1 MAPQIEG
8 ELSEEIETSSFSGF
22 SFVRDKAG
30 KHSGLI
36 EFKEFEFKKNAGG
49 LAFTQYIRSL
59 DAFIFLRGTYV
70 SRTIIEPNCVPTGL
84 MGVMRRDGSVLVEP
98 KYEVIKQAGINKG
111 EPELFYA
118 TRQGKAGF
126 LDTRGNIAIPF
137 NFRPLKNE
145 AGCYTDT
152 YFHEG
157 HLNIGLGNDVAL
169 INAQGEV
176 IAKASD
182 FMLPERD
189 ARITLFEFAGRPLPG
204 ISHGTDDARMVRFT
218 LGGKVYDTLGNAA
231 TRGGGDLFN
240 DDNRAKSEQ
249 LLLVRRN
256 GKWGYLDPS
265 GREAIPLVY
274 DNASAFRDGVAYVQ
288 QGGNFEIINRSGAVL
303 QHYDP
308 AVARMRR
315 SKVWQ
320 QN

>member
-1 MAPQIEG
+1 MSQ
-8 ELSEEIETSSFSGF
+8 T
-22 SFVRDKAG
+22 
-30 KHSGLI
+30 HSL
-36 EFKEFEFKKNAGG
+36 
-49 LAFTQYIRSL
+49 LV
-59 DAFIFLRGTYV
+59 LRGTYV
-70 SRTIIEPNCVPTGL
+70 SRTIFEPNCRSAGT
-84 MGVMRRDGSVLVEP
+84 MGVMRRDGSMLIEP
-98 KYEVIKQAGINKG
+98 NYEVIKQAGINKG

-126 LDTRGNIAIPF
+126 LDTGGRIAIPF
-137 NFRPLKNE
+137 NFRPLKDE

-152 YFHEG
+152 FFHKG

-169 INAQGEV
+169 INGQGQV

-182 FMLPERD
+182 FMLPGRD
-189 ARITLFEFAGRPLPG
+189 LRITLFDFAGRPLPG
-204 ISHGTDDARMVRFT
+204 ISHGTDDARMVRFV
-218 LGGKVYDTLGNAA
+218 LAGKVYDTPDNAA

-256 GKWGYLDPS
+256 GKWGYLDQS

-288 QGGNFEIINRSGAVL
+288 QGANFEVINRSGTAL
-303 QHYDP
+303 KHFDP

-315 SKVWQ
+315 SKVW
-320 QN
+320 NIR